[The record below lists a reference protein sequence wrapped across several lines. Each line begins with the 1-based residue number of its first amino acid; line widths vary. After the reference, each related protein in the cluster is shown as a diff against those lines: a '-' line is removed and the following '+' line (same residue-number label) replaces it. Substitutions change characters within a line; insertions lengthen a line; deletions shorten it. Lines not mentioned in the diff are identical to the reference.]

1 MNGKHF
7 GEGEEKKHLT
17 TRESYEEKKNQTK
30 TKQIFWGKKINR
42 NKSRRDVEGKKIYWR
57 EAWEKPKDMW
67 GKDALNEI
75 DSSLSWLPFKE

>member
-30 TKQIFWGKKINR
+30 TEQIF
-42 NKSRRDVEGKKIYWR
+42 
-57 EAWEKPKDMW
+57 
-67 GKDALNEI
+67 
-75 DSSLSWLPFKE
+75 